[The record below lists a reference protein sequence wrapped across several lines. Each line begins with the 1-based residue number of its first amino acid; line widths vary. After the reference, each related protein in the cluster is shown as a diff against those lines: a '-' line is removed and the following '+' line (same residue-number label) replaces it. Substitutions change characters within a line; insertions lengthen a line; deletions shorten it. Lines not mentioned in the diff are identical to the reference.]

1 MGARRLGV
9 RPMEWN
15 LKPIVFHF
23 GGKIKKATACE
34 NESILSISSNN
45 FLSTLPGD
53 AFSTMQKNSFGVCW
67 VKALSNAADTLHE
80 FSKSIKVRYA
90 Q

>member
-53 AFSTMQKNSFGVCW
+53 AFSTMQK
-67 VKALSNAADTLHE
+67 KAYG
-80 FSKSIKVRYA
+80 FSPEKFIWSVLGESPLN
-90 Q
+90 

>member
-1 MGARRLGV
+1 MLG
-9 RPMEWN
+9 RKTDGMEFETN
-15 LKPIVFHF
+15 CISSDF

-53 AFSTMQKNSFGVCW
+53 AFSTMQKKAYGFSPEKFIWSVLGESPFNCCRGDNS
-67 VKALSNAADTLHE
+67 
-80 FSKSIKVRYA
+80 
-90 Q
+90 